1 MSGNDEMLVVTDE
14 DGKPRHTFLP
24 WCWVCGRHFGPNLV
38 AEDHHIIPRAYG
50 GVDGPQVRLCSDHHT
65 GLHEVGKRIYANK
78 PYHDLLSG
86 NSLQDK
92 KLVYLGTVAC
102 NARLATEND
111 PNKTMV
117 VVLSL
122 TNEHKKML
130 EDLKKVTKARS
141 RAAVFLLSLESLH
154 KRHFV

>member
-1 MSGNDEMLVVTDE
+1 MGEDNLSFTDE
-14 DGKPRHTFLP
+14 VGRTKHTFLP
-24 WCWVCGRHFGPNLV
+24 WCWVCKTKFGPNLV
-38 AEDHHIIPRAYG
+38 PEDHHVIPRAYG

-65 GLHEVGKRIYANK
+65 GLHEVGKRLYAGK

-86 NSLQDK
+86 NAEQDK
-92 KLVYLGTVAC
+92 RLVYLGTVAC

-111 PNKTMV
+111 PNKTLV

-122 TNEHKKML
+122 TNQHKKML
-130 EDLKKVTKARS
+130 EDLKKVTNARS